1 MPSPFFASI
10 FPLFPQKRL
19 ILRLRRD
26 IQRDTPLFGRNGY
39 VPLPELQD
47 RIIVSWMK
55 TGYTKEARLI
65 LQSEIHIFCYTT
77 KLESKKQTVR
87 QTTKK
92 TNQQTN
98 RKLWNHRWNR
108 HKYIVKYST
117 TIRYL
122 ASPLLL
128 TSACVIENSMIVVNR
143 QIQGDILA
151 GNQLL
156 DNGFFK

>member
-1 MPSPFFASI
+1 
-10 FPLFPQKRL
+10 
-19 ILRLRRD
+19 
-26 IQRDTPLFGRNGY
+26 
-39 VPLPELQD
+39 
-47 RIIVSWMK
+47 MK

-65 LQSEIHIFCYTT
+65 LQSEIYIFCYTT

-92 TNQQTN
+92 KTNKQTEN
-98 RKLWNHRWNR
+98 YEITVGIATN
-108 HKYIVKYST
+108 IVKYST

>member
-1 MPSPFFASI
+1 MP
-10 FPLFPQKRL
+10 
-19 ILRLRRD
+19 RRD

-39 VPLPELQD
+39 VPLAELQD

-65 LQSEIHIFCYTT
+65 LQSEIYIFCYTT

-108 HKYIVKYST
+108 HKYCKVQYYD
-117 TIRYL
+117 TIFSFTP
-122 ASPLLL
+122 SPHLGMCYWKFNDRGE
-128 TSACVIENSMIVVNR
+128 SANPRRHFGRKPAV
-143 QIQGDILA
+143 G
-151 GNQLL
+151 
-156 DNGFFK
+156 